1 LGTGRDYPKAATPA
15 AAVDRGASIPY
26 LSATRFGGAADVQGG
41 TEMGESRGNGR
52 RVAQRVIALL
62 AIGDV
67 AYRLL
72 AREPLRRALGIET
85 SHA

>member
-1 LGTGRDYPKAATPA
+1 M
-15 AAVDRGASIPY
+15 GAS
-26 LSATRFGGAADVQGG
+26 
-41 TEMGESRGNGR
+41 RGRGR
-52 RVAQRVIALL
+52 RTLQRVIAAL

-67 AYRLL
+67 AYRML

>member
-1 LGTGRDYPKAATPA
+1 
-15 AAVDRGASIPY
+15 
-26 LSATRFGGAADVQGG
+26 
-41 TEMGESRGNGR
+41 MGDSRGDGR
-52 RVAQRVIALL
+52 RVLQRVIAAL

-85 SHA
+85 SQA